1 MSPLRHRRH
10 IRDRTARGRRTS
22 PLHGNGEMSLLALSH
37 ERVESDA
44 THGYQPTPNLSP
56 TQSHGSTIDRTADC
70 KARLTRDLC
79 SEIQRSILIVPL
91 PRSLSL
97 SAVKIPQFA
106 DDPQIAWNAR
116 NFTENWTVDA
126 RRGNKAE
133 CYWFSMIE
141 RQDRTYQYF
150 CVMSNF
156 IDRDFSWR
164 SSVIDT
170 RHGPR

>member
-1 MSPLRHRRH
+1 VRSINAPTTSCLPFMSPLRHRRH

-56 TQSHGSTIDRTADC
+56 TQSHGSTIDRTADY

-79 SEIQRSILIVPL
+79 SEIQRSILIAPL

-97 SAVKIPQFA
+97 RSENPTVCRWSANRVECTQFHGEL
-106 DDPQIAWNAR
+106 N
-116 NFTENWTVDA
+116 
-126 RRGNKAE
+126 
-133 CYWFSMIE
+133 C
-141 RQDRTYQYF
+141 
-150 CVMSNF
+150 
-156 IDRDFSWR
+156 WR
-164 SSVIDT
+164 AS
-170 RHGPR
+170 G